1 MATTNK
7 KEFKRADRVAEL
19 FQIELASFIKREI
32 SDPRLQN
39 ITITAI
45 KVTDDLGHAKIYFT
59 LLQPTPEL
67 IRDVMK
73 GFKHASGFFRSHLA
87 KVSQLRKVPTLAFYY
102 DDMTDRAIKM
112 TKLIEQSV
120 LEDTHYSPDA
130 SEE

>member
-1 MATTNK
+1 MTT

-32 SDPRLQN
+32 ADPRLQDV
-39 ITITAI
+39 TITSI
-45 KVTDDLGHAKIYFT
+45 KVSDDLGHAKIYFT
-59 LLQPTPEL
+59 LLSATPEL
-67 IRDVMK
+67 IRDVLK

-112 TKLIEQSV
+112 TQLINQSMR
-120 LEDTHYSPDA
+120 EDKKYSADD
-130 SEE
+130 EVE

>member
-1 MATTNK
+1 MATVN

-32 SDPRLQN
+32 ADPRLQHV
-39 ITITAI
+39 TITTI
-45 KVTDDLGHAKIYFT
+45 KVTDDLGHARIYFT
-59 LLQPTPEL
+59 LLDSAPEL
-67 IRDVMK
+67 IADALK

-112 TKLIEQSV
+112 TQLIEQTVRADEKYSV
-120 LEDTHYSPDA
+120 
-130 SEE
+130 EE

>member
-120 LEDTHYSPDA
+120 LEDTHYSPDS